1 MQAQTTSEQI
11 PPNLPRLTPK
21 GLAQM
26 QMMTNG
32 VDAKTAL
39 LLTNPYKD
47 TVSRESISKTRAK
60 FKKYTLTAPAI
71 VKLAHH
77 AIKDCLTDQPIISTK
92 RDRDGNEISEAIS
105 PTWTNKIA
113 CASMVYD
120 RIEPV
125 RTIST
130 NLNLSVE
137 CSPVDLDRWQNR
149 DKQIALPVDNS
160 QSGTVIDVHNVDD
173 VSK

>member
-1 MQAQTTSEQI
+1 MQEAQNSEQI
-11 PPNLPRLTPK
+11 PQNLPRLTPK

-26 QMMTNG
+26 QMMTHG

-60 FKKYTLTAPAI
+60 FKKYTLTAPTI
-71 VKLAHH
+71 VKLAHN
-77 AIKDCLTDQPIISTK
+77 AIKDCLKDQPIISTK
-92 RDRDGNEISEAIS
+92 RDRDGNAISEAIS

-113 CASMVYD
+113 AASMIYD
-120 RIEPV
+120 RFEPV

-149 DKQIALPVDNS
+149 DKQLPNGCYKTLEPNS
-160 QSGTVIDVHNVDD
+160 NE
-173 VSK
+173 

>member
-1 MQAQTTSEQI
+1 MQEQAAQQTTEQI

-21 GLAQM
+21 GQAQLTM
-26 QMMTNG
+26 ITNG
-32 VDAKTAL
+32 VSVKDAL

-47 TVSRESISKTRAK
+47 TVSTAAVAK
-60 FKKYTLTAPAI
+60 AKAKYRKYTLSAPAI

-77 AIKDCLTDQPIISTK
+77 AIKDCLTDQPIIQTK
-92 RDRDGNEISEAIS
+92 RDKDGNAISEAIS

-113 CASMVYD
+113 AASMIYD
-120 RIEPV
+120 RVEPV

-149 DKQIALPVDNS
+149 SIGTSLGTHKTDAIDNTIDIA
-160 QSGTVIDVHNVDD
+160 
-173 VSK
+173 